1 MGLALDIIILAMV
14 AGFVALRLYSVL
26 GRHTGNEQPPE
37 KPFNIADLIPRGVEQ
52 PTPPPADSAAQVV
65 DLHPDPAQTQLLSP
79 IFAVDRQFDAQNF
92 LVGAGGAYE
101 MIIEAFAQGDSAVLE
116 PLLGDDVR
124 EGFVSAIDAR
134 VDAGQTM
141 ETRVV
146 DILSTDIIDASVENK
161 IAEVTVRFK
170 AEVLSV
176 LRDSEDR
183 IIDGNP
189 SDVEVITDVWTFGRD
204 TKSRDPNWLLVAT
217 ERED

>member
-1 MGLALDIIILAMV
+1 MSSTSDENWAARTTTRLEGLDLD
-14 AGFVALRLYSVL
+14 
-26 GRHTGNEQPPE
+26 
-37 KPFNIADLIPRGVEQ
+37 
-52 PTPPPADSAAQVV
+52 
-65 DLHPDPAQTQLLSP
+65 
-79 IFAVDRQFDAQNF
+79 QNF
-92 LVGAGGAYE
+92 EECPTCAAKPGTPTLCGACLVNRRLISDLKE
-101 MIIEAFAQGDSAVLE
+101 ELRNR
-116 PLLGDDVR
+116 LGDDVR

-146 DILSTDIIDASVENK
+146 DILSTDIIDASVENMV
-161 IAEVTVRFK
+161 AEVTVRFK